1 MTNGRFIDYYKVLQ
15 VDPQADRDVIEAA
28 FRRLA
33 RKVHPDANR
42 SADAEERMKELSEAY
57 SVLMDPEKRARFD
70 ALRRSMPQGVS
81 PAGNG
86 HAQGRGQELFKR
98 IMVRAAVAILIIA
111 AFRLNPRLGIIVAGA
126 VLLWWFFGRRRR

>member
-1 MTNGRFIDYYKVLQ
+1 MRNGRFIDYYKVLQ

-33 RKVHPDANR
+33 RKVHPDTNR

-57 SVLMDPEKRARFD
+57 SVLMDPEKRAQFD
-70 ALRRSMPQGVS
+70 ALRRSMPRDVF
-81 PAGNG
+81 PAGG
-86 HAQGRGQELFKR
+86 YAPGRGQELFKR